1 MSDELMVVPDL
12 SFDPKVAS
20 HPMVAKGGPEYR
32 FYAGVPLILS
42 SGFRVGSL
50 CALDTKPHEMPPQRQ
65 LDILRKLGD
74 AVVAALEKPPAASAK
89 DDDETLKSNFAI
101 LVGHELR
108 TPMTVVLGGLDLL
121 EHMTQ
126 GSTLNELSTKVRKA
140 SEQLGNLIETI
151 IKFSVAE
158 TGELVLNEQPTCIS
172 RILSETI
179 EVVSITPEARS
190 KSIIS
195 NCDPEADQMLIDSDH
210 IRLSLTALT
219 MNSVL
224 HGGDNISITTRL
236 DSDRAVCIEVADD
249 GDLDDHVELAELYRP
264 FVVGADLSKRGSRG
278 GLGLGLPLTR
288 KLVEMHGGKFEVV
301 AASNRTTACIR
312 LPNWR
317 IIEWEPHAVP
327 VGLTPLI
334 YARIQ
339 FLA

>member
-126 GSTLNELSTKVRKA
+126 GSTLN
-140 SEQLGNLIETI
+140 
-151 IKFSVAE
+151 
-158 TGELVLNEQPTCIS
+158 C
-172 RILSETI
+172 
-179 EVVSITPEARS
+179 
-190 KSIIS
+190 
-195 NCDPEADQMLIDSDH
+195 
-210 IRLSLTALT
+210 LTSAP
-219 MNSVL
+219 M
-224 HGGDNISITTRL
+224 GQI
-236 DSDRAVCIEVADD
+236 
-249 GDLDDHVELAELYRP
+249 
-264 FVVGADLSKRGSRG
+264 
-278 GLGLGLPLTR
+278 
-288 KLVEMHGGKFEVV
+288 
-301 AASNRTTACIR
+301 
-312 LPNWR
+312 
-317 IIEWEPHAVP
+317 
-327 VGLTPLI
+327 
-334 YARIQ
+334 
-339 FLA
+339 